1 MACVLVAGITFYV
14 HATDFRSSLQEVK
27 AVSYDSR
34 YAVWVAH
41 YGVGKTTYRGQFGI
55 WQRSSTGAV
64 AGISGYVDINECYID
79 YPALI
84 KNAGLNGYAAGNRV
98 QHTEYT
104 VKTGDSLWAIA
115 AKFLG
120 SGARYK
126 EIMELNSMTSDVI
139 YSGQVLKIP
148 NT

>member
-1 MACVLVAGITFYV
+1 MMQMT
-14 HATDFRSSLQEVK
+14 
-27 AVSYDSR
+27 
-34 YAVWVAH
+34 
-41 YGVGKTTYRGQFGI
+41 
-55 WQRSSTGAV
+55 QRSSTGAV

-84 KNAGLNGYAAGNRV
+84 KTAGLNGYAAGNRI

-104 VKTGDSLWAIA
+104 VKKGDSLWAIA

-120 SGARYK
+120 SGARFK
-126 EIMELNSMTSDVI
+126 EIMELNELTSDVI